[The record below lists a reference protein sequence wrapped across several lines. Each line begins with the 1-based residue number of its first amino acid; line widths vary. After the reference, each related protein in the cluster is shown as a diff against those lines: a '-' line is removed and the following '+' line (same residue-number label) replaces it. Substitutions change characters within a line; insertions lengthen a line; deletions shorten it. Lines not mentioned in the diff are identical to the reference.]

1 MKKINQLFITILFFM
16 IILISFVKFFFIG
29 TNFDNEVN
37 YEKRTMKEKPVFDI
51 KNINNFGSDYEGYF
65 NDHFPYRSQ
74 IILVNKNIKY
84 ELFQYVE
91 GDVLVGKNQ
100 WLFFNPKVGENTI
113 NDYQGKDLFTDEELV
128 NFKNVL
134 VFSNDVLKNK
144 NKKFY
149 LFFAP
154 NKNRIYSEY
163 FPEIYG
169 KPADT
174 YKLKNLIE
182 YLKTNTDIDI
192 VYAYDDLMRAKSI
205 LTDKTIY
212 HQYDTHWNNIGGYV
226 GAYSLLKNIGIDIPF
241 VDDNSFSAV
250 KTKGNLADLAYMA
263 GLYNLIDKD
272 IDYEISF
279 TDFMK
284 PEKIADENGEV
295 VIYKNENAVD
305 DRKILFICDSFA
317 EMYREYIA
325 SQFTDSY
332 FISYLVFN
340 QDLIKTYNPDIVVFE
355 SLERTITNR
364 LKFFGISNID

>member
-1 MKKINQLFITILFFM
+1 MKKFNQLFITILFFAV
-16 IILISFVKFFFIG
+16 ILVSFVKFFFIG
-29 TNFDNEVN
+29 TNSENEIN

-51 KNINNFGSDYEGYF
+51 KNINNFGSDYEAYF
-65 NDHFPYRSQ
+65 NDHFPHRNQ

-91 GDVLVGKNQ
+91 GDVIVGKNQ

-113 NDYQGKDLFTDEELV
+113 NDYQGKDLFTDDELN

-134 VFSNDVLKNK
+134 EFSNDVLTAK

-163 FPEIYG
+163 FPDIYG
-169 KPADT
+169 EPADT
-174 YKLKNLIE
+174 YKLKNLID
-182 YLKTNTDIDI
+182 YLDKNTDIDI
-192 VYAYDDLMRAKSI
+192 VYAYDDLIRAKSI
-205 LTDKTIY
+205 LDDKTIY

-226 GAYSLLKNIGIDIPF
+226 GAYSLLKKIGIDIPF
-241 VDDNSFSAV
+241 VDNDKFVAK

-263 GLYNLIDKD
+263 GLYNLLDKD
-272 IDYEISF
+272 IDYDVEFSNNI
-279 TDFMK
+279 K
-284 PEKIADENGEV
+284 AEKIADENGEV
-295 VIYKNENAVD
+295 VIYKNENATD
-305 DRKILFICDSFA
+305 NRKILFICDSFA

-325 SQFTDSY
+325 SQFKDSY

-340 QDLIKTYNPDIVVFE
+340 QDLIKTYDPDIVVFE

-364 LKFFGISNID
+364 LKFFGISSID